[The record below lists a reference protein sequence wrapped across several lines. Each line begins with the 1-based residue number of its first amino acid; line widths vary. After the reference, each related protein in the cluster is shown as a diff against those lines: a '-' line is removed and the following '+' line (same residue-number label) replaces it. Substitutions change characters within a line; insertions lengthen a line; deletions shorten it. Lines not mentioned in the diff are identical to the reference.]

1 MGGADLVLIGDANI
15 FSLGNQQLFDD
26 PGLVN
31 RQFVE
36 DVLKYKRL
44 DGVAGALSTLSAALF
59 PNGQQTEVLVNAGK
73 AALVIWGA
81 NDQVIPA
88 KHAGALGQAAKAEV
102 IEQAGHMVQM
112 EKAGKVNELVL
123 AHIRS

>member
-1 MGGADLVLIGDANI
+1 VLE
-15 FSLGNQQLFDD
+15 QLFDD

-44 DGVAGALSTLSAALF
+44 DGVEQALSTLSAALF
-59 PNGQQTEVLVNAGK
+59 PNGQQADVLAGEVANAGK
-73 AALVIWGA
+73 PALVIWGA
-81 NDQVIPA
+81 NDRVIPA
-88 KHAGALGQAAKAEV
+88 KHAGALGEAAKAEV

-112 EKAGKVNELVL
+112 ERAGKVNDLVL